1 MTMILFCSQPFRPRE
16 VDADFAEE
24 HTAAKDAGFSTALI
38 DHTKASEGD
47 ASGAVR
53 HVPTQPVTAVYRGWM
68 MRVQHYAAFHAA
80 LTARG
85 VSLVNDP
92 DAYRFCHHLPESY
105 SALEGDTPRTTWL
118 PVQGPVEFSQVFER
132 LQLFGSGPVIVKDFV
147 KSQKHDWN
155 EACFIP
161 NAEDRPA
168 VERVVRRFMEL
179 QGEDLNEGL
188 VFREYV
194 PLRIVGRH
202 PRSAM
207 PLAAEVRTFW
217 FDGELLLAHPYWGD
231 LATPPAPPPS
241 DWMHHVASRVR
252 SRFFT
257 MDVALRE
264 DGRWTVIELGD
275 GQVAGLPALGLA
287 KQLYEQLRGALGGRV
302 SAPRA

>member
-1 MTMILFCSQPFRPRE
+1 MTMVLFCSQPFTPRE
-16 VDADFAEE
+16 VDADFVEE
-24 HTAAKDAGFSTALI
+24 HTAAKGEGFSTALI
-38 DHTKASEGD
+38 DHTRVTEGD
-47 ASGAVR
+47 ALGAVR
-53 HVPTQPVTAVYRGWM
+53 RVPTEPVTAIYRGWM

-80 LTARG
+80 LAARG
-85 VSLVNDP
+85 ASLVNDP

-105 SALEGDTPRTTWL
+105 SALEGDTPLTTWL

-132 LQLFGSGPVIVKDFV
+132 LRPFGSCPVIVKDFV
-147 KSQKHDWN
+147 KSQKHYWS

-161 NAEDRPA
+161 NAEDRVT
-168 VERVVRRFMEL
+168 VERVVRRFIEL
-179 QGEDLNEGL
+179 QGEELNEGL

-194 PLRIVGRH
+194 PLQIVGRH

-231 LATPPAPPPS
+231 LATPPALPPS
-241 DWMHHVASRVR
+241 DWMHHLASRVQ

-275 GQVAGLPALGLA
+275 GQVAGLPAPGLA
-287 KQLYEQLRGALGGRV
+287 KRLYEQLCGALPGRA